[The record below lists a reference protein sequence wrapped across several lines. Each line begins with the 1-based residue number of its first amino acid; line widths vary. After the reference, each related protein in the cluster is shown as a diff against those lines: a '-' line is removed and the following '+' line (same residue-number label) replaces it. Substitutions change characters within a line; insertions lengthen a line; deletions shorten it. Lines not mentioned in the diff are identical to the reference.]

1 MPSKFFHVA
10 ANGKILFLF
19 MAEAY
24 SVVYIHHIFIYS
36 SVVGHVGSF
45 HILAIVNNAALN
57 IGGYCLILEMNKLH

>member
-1 MPSKFFHVA
+1 MPSKFFHVG

-24 SVVYIHHIFIYS
+24 SVVYIHIFIYS

-45 HILAIVNNAALN
+45 HILAIVNNATLN